1 MKLVRRRI
9 MKFLKKLLITTLG
22 LAMAVGVGITA
33 YQVGTVKTDATSE
46 SVWDFTTKAVKNA
59 NYTNEWNYG
68 DVKIYGAANNNA
80 GWAYIRV
87 GGKSTADVK
96 TSTLTSLSA
105 SVVDI
110 ASVTIQSMKVSS
122 GSGFTMDSVE
132 LSVSNS
138 SDFTVTTDTVTGVEV
153 STNMVFVPSS
163 GTSWASGSYFKLS
176 FNWSSTTTSNRGM
189 DVEKVIFE
197 ESTSTVTDWVLES
210 IETVSAPT
218 KTAYYTDDTVVDYTG
233 AVIQANYY
241 SESDPSTTRT
251 STLNNADIAWELDL
265 QNNQVIATYGGFS
278 LTYGITSSERP
289 LMYSWDLTVASFSSS
304 SPDTVVWTSNYV
316 EMVWSKGTST
326 TDANNYLGGEHAN
339 SRIYNNQV
347 CSFSALEGYA
357 ISKIIFTLNS
367 SGNNSGLTG
376 DWTTESGESV
386 AANKSTESGVTLTI
400 DVPDSCLS
408 LTYTCT
414 SNTYVLAVEAQ
425 YVTREVVVPTTAE
438 VSFAAGKGS
447 YFNGTLKSN
456 NTFSTSD
463 VVVTTKDDEGN
474 VGTVY
479 NGGTGFT
486 LTVNGETLDATTEVK
501 TLSFEGVA
509 AGNYP
514 IVATV
519 DGFTTT
525 NELNLVV
532 VQKDVEAFNW
542 DKAQTTTFYSHVD
555 KLTLDGTLRTIFND
569 GSYTTST
576 SNYDYVVREYDTLS
590 PNNAGD
596 EVTLPTHADG
606 TLNVAEATTYVLDIW
621 NNKYPSSLHTYEV
634 INVALPT
641 LTITDNFTGS
651 YFTGVTRTLDV
662 TVTLSWGDQVRTLT
676 NEEYMLSMD
685 FVTPSD
691 ETPINVYPSLIIDDE
706 IAMRGTTPLVITPVA
721 STRTLNELAIS
732 DAEYSAGSYFVIPEE
747 GILLDYNAGE
757 LEYIN
762 QVDVE
767 FETANGAI
775 IDANTRLLKSHA
787 GTVTAT
793 YSEGSG
799 ENQTVIATFELTVTD
814 AVVEAYSAPIVGDIA
829 QKTTSIAVGDVVYLV
844 NEEATREL
852 SALPTSSDKYGDV
865 ATYEGNINK
874 TIPLE
879 IVAGSV
885 DGSFGFLTT
894 ESTYLSYNDSDN
906 KSNVLNTSG
915 QLNEQ
920 SSWTIDFDE
929 SGNATITNVG
939 ITERVLQYNSSS
951 PRFACYKGTQKSV
964 QLYKCDVTPG
974 VGDPVS
980 YLKSVIDAYRL
991 NNASEALS
999 ICDATSGLY
1008 ATEDWAKAKDVYASL
1023 SQTQKEELN
1032 VQDYFGEAGKTYVD
1046 TYEMLLANETNT
1058 TSANGLLEYFNNKNS
1073 YELLIVVAF
1082 ISMTVMGIVIFKRKN
1097 KTFEQ

>member
-9 MKFLKKLLITTLG
+9 MKFLKKLLIATLG

-33 YQVGTVKTDATSE
+33 YQVGAVKTDATSE

-59 NYTNEWNYG
+59 NYTDEWNYG

-87 GGKSTADVK
+87 GGKSTATVK

-110 ASVTIQSMKVSS
+110 ASVTIQSKNVAS
-122 GSGFTMDSVE
+122 GGSFTMDSVE
-132 LSVSNS
+132 LTVSNS
-138 SDFTVTTDTVTGVEV
+138 SDFAVATDTVTGVEV

-189 DVEKVIFE
+189 DVEKVIFKE
-197 ESTSTVTDWVLES
+197 NTSTVTDWVLRS

-278 LTYGITSSERP
+278 LTYDITSSERP
-289 LMYSWDLTVASFSSS
+289 LMYSWDLTAASFSSS
-304 SPDTVVWTSNYV
+304 SPDAVTWTSNYV
-316 EMVWSKGTST
+316 EMVWSKGTSST
-326 TDANNYLGGEHAN
+326 AANNYLGGEHAN
-339 SRIYNNQV
+339 SRIYNKQV
-347 CSFSALEGYA
+347 CSFSAVEGYA
-357 ISKIIFTLNS
+357 ISKIIFTLDTTD
-367 SGNNSGLTG
+367 NSGLTG
-376 DWTTESGESV
+376 DWITDSGESIV
-386 AANKSTESGVTLTI
+386 ANKSTESGVTLTI
-400 DVPDSCLS
+400 DVPSSCLS

-414 SNTYVLAVEAQ
+414 ATTRVLGVEAQ
-425 YVTREVVVPTTAE
+425 YVTREIVTPTMAE
-438 VSFAAGKGS
+438 VSFASGKGS

-463 VVVTTKDDEGN
+463 VVVRTKDDEGN

-532 VQKDVEAFNW
+532 VQKDVESFNW
-542 DKAQTTTFYSHVD
+542 DKAQTTTFYSHVE
-555 KLTLDGTLRTIFND
+555 KLTLDGTLRTTFND
-569 GSYTTST
+569 GSYVTSS
-576 SNYDYVVREYDTLS
+576 SNYDYVVREYNASL

-596 EVTLPTHADG
+596 EVILQTHADG

-621 NNKYPSSLHTYEV
+621 NNNYPSSLHTYEV

-662 TVTLSWGDQVRTLT
+662 TVTLSWGDYVRTLT
-676 NEEYMLSMD
+676 NEEYMLSMET
-685 FVTPSD
+685 VTPSD
-691 ETPINVYPSLIIDDE
+691 ETPINVYPSLIVDDKVV
-706 IAMRGTTPLVITPVA
+706 MRGTTPLVITPVV
-721 STRTLNELAIS
+721 STRTLTGLAIS
-732 DAEYSAGSYFVIPEE
+732 NLEYSAGSYFVVPNE
-747 GILLDYNAGE
+747 GILLEYDAGQ

-767 FETANGAI
+767 FVTASGAI

-799 ENQTVIATFELTVTD
+799 DNQTVTTTFELTVTD
-814 AVVEAYSAPIVGDIA
+814 AVVEAYSAPTVSEIA

-844 NEEATREL
+844 CESKTAEL
-852 SALPTSSDKYGDV
+852 SVLPGDKTYGIS
-865 ATYEGNINK
+865 ATYTDTISK

-885 DGSFGFLTT
+885 DGSFAFLTS
-894 ESTYLSYNDSDN
+894 ESTYLSLNSSGNALHTRSTLDDN
-906 KSNVLNTSG
+906 
-915 QLNEQ
+915 
-920 SSWTIDFDE
+920 SSWTISFDDN
-929 SGNATITNVG
+929 GNAIITSCAYN
-939 ITERVLQYNSSS
+939 TRTLQFNAGS
-951 PRFACYKGTQKSV
+951 PRFACYESSQTPV

-1058 TSANGLLEYFNNKNS
+1058 TGANSLLEQFSSKNS
-1073 YELLIVVAF
+1073 RELLIVVAF
-1082 ISMTVMGIVIFKRKN
+1082 ISITIMGIAIFKRKN

>member
-1 MKLVRRRI
+1 
-9 MKFLKKLLITTLG
+9 MKFLKKLLIATLG

-59 NYTNEWNYG
+59 SYTNEWNYG

-110 ASVTIQSMKVSS
+110 SSITIQALNTAS
-122 GSGFTMDSVE
+122 GTGFTMDSVE
-132 LSVSNS
+132 LAVSNS
-138 SDFTVTTDTVTGVEV
+138 SDFTAITDTVTGVEV
-153 STNMVFVPSS
+153 STNMVFAPSS
-163 GTSWASGSYFKLS
+163 GVAWSTGSYFKLS
-176 FNWSSTTTSNRGM
+176 FNWSSTSSKNRGM
-189 DVEKVIFE
+189 DIEKVIFE

-251 STLNNADIAWELDL
+251 STLNNADITWELDL

-304 SPDTVVWTSNYV
+304 SPDAVVWASNYV

-414 SNTYVLAVEAQ
+414 STTYVLAVEAQ

-486 LTVNGETLDATTEVK
+486 LTVNGETLDATTEIK

-532 VQKDVEAFNW
+532 VQKDVESFNW
-542 DKAQTTTFYSHVD
+542 DKAQTTTFYSHVE

-569 GSYTTST
+569 GSYVS
-576 SNYDYVVREYDTLS
+576 SASYYDYVVREYNASL
-590 PNNAGD
+590 PNYAGD

-634 INVALPT
+634 INVVLPT

-676 NEEYMLSMD
+676 NEEYMLSMET
-685 FVTPSD
+685 VTPSD

-767 FETANGAI
+767 FETASGAI

-799 ENQTVIATFELTVTD
+799 ENQTVIAKFELTVTD
-814 AVVEAYSAPIVGDIA
+814 AVVEAYSAPSVSEIA
-829 QKTTSIAVGDVVYLV
+829 QKTTSIAAGDIVYLV
-844 NEEATREL
+844 CETKTSEL
-852 SALPTSSDKYGDV
+852 SVLPGEKTFGTSE
-865 ATYEGNINK
+865 TYTNNINK

-885 DGSFGFLTT
+885 DGSFAFLTS
-894 ESTYLSYNDSDN
+894 ESTYLSLNSS
-906 KSNVLNTSG
+906 SNALHTSG
-915 QLNEQ
+915 TLDGN
-920 SSWTIDFDE
+920 SSWTISFDDN
-929 SGNATITNVG
+929 GNAIITSCAYS
-939 ITERVLQYNSSS
+939 TRTLQYNAGN
-951 PRFACYKGTQKSV
+951 PRFACYASSQTAV

-1058 TSANGLLEYFNNKNS
+1058 TGANSLLEQFSSKNS
-1073 YELLIVVAF
+1073 RELLIVVAF
-1082 ISMTVMGIVIFKRKN
+1082 ISITIMGIAIFKRKN

>member
-1 MKLVRRRI
+1 

-33 YQVGTVKTDATSE
+33 YQVGAVKTDATSE
-46 SVWDFTTKAVKNA
+46 SVWDFTTKAVRNS
-59 NYTNEWNYG
+59 NYTNTWNYG

-87 GGKSTADVK
+87 GGKSTATVK

-110 ASVTIQSMKVSS
+110 ASVTIQSKNVAS
-122 GSGFTMDSVE
+122 GGSFTMDSVE
-132 LSVSNS
+132 LTVSNS
-138 SDFTVTTDTVTGVEV
+138 SDFAVTTDTVTGVEV

-189 DVEKVIFE
+189 DVEKVIFKE
-197 ESTSTVTDWVLES
+197 NTSTVTDWVLGS

-278 LTYGITSSERP
+278 LTYDITSSERP
-289 LMYSWDLTVASFSSS
+289 LMYSWDLTAASFSSS
-304 SPDTVVWTSNYV
+304 SPDAVVWASNYV

-376 DWTTESGESV
+376 DWITDSGESI
-386 AANKSTESGVTLTI
+386 AASKSTESSVTLTI
-400 DVPDSCLS
+400 DVPNSCLS

-414 SNTYVLAVEAQ
+414 STTYVLAVEAH
-425 YVTREVVVPTTAE
+425 YVTREIVTPTTAE

-486 LTVNGETLDATTEVK
+486 LTVNGETLDATTEIK

-532 VQKDVEAFNW
+532 VQKDVESFNW
-542 DKAQTTTFYSHVD
+542 DKAQTTTFYSHVE

-569 GSYTTST
+569 GSYVS
-576 SNYDYVVREYDTLS
+576 SASYYDYVVREYNASL
-590 PNNAGD
+590 PNYAGD

-634 INVALPT
+634 INVVLPT

-676 NEEYMLSMD
+676 NEEYMLSMET
-685 FVTPSD
+685 VTPSD

-814 AVVEAYSAPIVGDIA
+814 AVVEAYSAPSVSEIA
-829 QKTTSIAVGDVVYLV
+829 QKTTSIAAGDIVYLV
-844 NEEATREL
+844 CETKTSEL
-852 SALPTSSDKYGDV
+852 SVLPGEKTFGISE
-865 ATYEGNINK
+865 TYTNNINK

-885 DGSFGFLTT
+885 DGSFAFLTS
-894 ESTYLSYNDSDN
+894 ESTYLSLNSS
-906 KSNVLNTSG
+906 SNALHTSG
-915 QLNEQ
+915 TLDGN
-920 SSWTIDFDE
+920 SSWTISFDDN
-929 SGNATITNVG
+929 GNAIITSCAYS
-939 ITERVLQYNSSS
+939 TRTLQYNAGN
-951 PRFACYKGTQKSV
+951 PRFACYASSQTAV

-1058 TSANGLLEYFNNKNS
+1058 TGANSLLEQFSSKNS
-1073 YELLIVVAF
+1073 RELLIVVAF
-1082 ISMTVMGIVIFKRKN
+1082 ISITIMGIAIFKRKN

>member
-1 MKLVRRRI
+1 

-33 YQVGTVKTDATSE
+33 YQVGAVKTDATSE
-46 SVWDFTTKAVKNA
+46 SVWDFTTKAVRNS
-59 NYTNEWNYG
+59 NYTNTWNYG

-87 GGKSTADVK
+87 GGKSTATVK

-110 ASVTIQSMKVSS
+110 ASVTIQSKNVAS
-122 GSGFTMDSVE
+122 GGSFTMDSVE
-132 LSVSNS
+132 LTVSNS
-138 SDFTVTTDTVTGVEV
+138 SDFAVTTDTVTGVEV

-189 DVEKVIFE
+189 DVEKVIFKE
-197 ESTSTVTDWVLES
+197 NTSTVTDWVLGS

-278 LTYGITSSERP
+278 LTYDITSSERP
-289 LMYSWDLTVASFSSS
+289 LMYSWDLTAASFSSS
-304 SPDTVVWTSNYV
+304 SPDAVVWASNYV

-367 SGNNSGLTG
+367 SDNNSGLTG
-376 DWTTESGESV
+376 DWITDSGESI
-386 AANKSTESGVTLTI
+386 AASKSTESSVTLTI
-400 DVPDSCLS
+400 DVPNSCLS

-414 SNTYVLAVEAQ
+414 STTYVLAVEAH
-425 YVTREVVVPTTAE
+425 YVTREIVTPTTAE

-486 LTVNGETLDATTEVK
+486 LTVNGETLDATTEIK

-532 VQKDVEAFNW
+532 VQKDVESFNW
-542 DKAQTTTFYSHVD
+542 DKAQTTTFYSHVE

-569 GSYTTST
+569 GSYVS
-576 SNYDYVVREYDTLS
+576 SASYYDYVVREYNASL
-590 PNNAGD
+590 PNYAGD

-634 INVALPT
+634 INVVLPT

-676 NEEYMLSMD
+676 NEEYMLSMET
-685 FVTPSD
+685 VTPSD

-814 AVVEAYSAPIVGDIA
+814 AVVEAYSAPSVSEIA
-829 QKTTSIAVGDVVYLV
+829 QKTTSIAAGDIVYLV
-844 NEEATREL
+844 CETKTSEL
-852 SALPTSSDKYGDV
+852 SVLPGEKTFGISE
-865 ATYEGNINK
+865 TYTNNINK

-885 DGSFGFLTT
+885 DGSFAFLTS
-894 ESTYLSYNDSDN
+894 ESTYLSLNSS
-906 KSNVLNTSG
+906 SNALHTSG
-915 QLNEQ
+915 TLDGN
-920 SSWTIDFDE
+920 SSWTISFDDN
-929 SGNATITNVG
+929 GNAIITSCAYS
-939 ITERVLQYNSSS
+939 TRTLQYNAGN
-951 PRFACYKGTQKSV
+951 PRFACYASSQTAV

-1058 TSANGLLEYFNNKNS
+1058 TGANSLLEQFSSKNS
-1073 YELLIVVAF
+1073 RELLIVVAF
-1082 ISMTVMGIVIFKRKN
+1082 ISITIMGIAIFKRKN